1 MAKETRQ
8 EKEMGLEVDDDGQE
22 RAWKMG
28 SAHKVGG
35 LGPSV
40 NYGYFRARLGLV
52 DSLKSKQM

>member
-1 MAKETRQ
+1 
-8 EKEMGLEVDDDGQE
+8 
-22 RAWKMG
+22 MG

-40 NYGYFRARLGLV
+40 NYGYFRARLGLA